1 VFGFVLTMAFL
12 LLLVTFR
19 SIVIPIKAI
28 ILNLLSV
35 AAAFGVL
42 TLVFQHGS
50 GECIGM
56 PHTDGIVS
64 WLPCSCS

>member
-1 VFGFVLTMAFL
+1 M

-35 AAAFGVL
+35 FASYGAMV
-42 TLVFQHGS
+42 LVFQHGWFNGLLGVLARQGRSCS
-50 GECIGM
+50 GCR
-56 PHTDGIVS
+56 
-64 WLPCSCS
+64 CSCS